1 MPGLLSLSAELLV
14 QIFAAGDAICDTL
27 HLSATNRHL
36 RDIWLEHS
44 DVIIDGVLKP
54 SIPGYKA
61 ATNLAVTESMLK
73 SSMDHAPPLRRCLS
87 SLLRNANL
95 CNSACS
101 TYSKSCEDDPS
112 LAESYYF
119 LRRVGLGFRYR
130 QFRDELYSEVQAMP
144 REPLARASRMSYW
157 LLREADVAEQIRQGV
172 KNQDYDS
179 VWNAMRDTETA
190 WDYADY
196 VVFNGA
202 ISDLDRGTNNL
213 PLTIQGY
220 NL

>member
-27 HLSATNRHL
+27 QLSATNRHL

-73 SSMDHAPPLRRCLS
+73 SSIDHAPPLRRCLP

-101 TYSKSCEDDPS
+101 AYSKSCEDDPS
-112 LAESYYF
+112 PARSYYF
-119 LRRVGLGFRYR
+119 LRRVGLGFLYH
-130 QFRDELYSEVQAMP
+130 QFRDELCLEVQAMP
-144 REPLARASRMSYW
+144 REPLAHASRMSYW
-157 LLREADVAEQIRQGV
+157 LLLKADDAEQIRQGV
-172 KNQDYDS
+172 KVDES
-179 VWNAMRDTETA
+179 GVWDVMKDTDTA
-190 WDYADY
+190 WDYANY
-196 VVFNGA
+196 VVSNGA
-202 ISDLDRGTNNL
+202 IADLDRGTNNL
-213 PLTIQGY
+213 PLTTQG
-220 NL
+220 